1 MHFLATEVDDA
12 AHPAWSASDARRARS
27 QESCRIGRQA
37 LSEPER
43 FGPHR
48 NTRREAQAFRRL
60 GACGCRERIASK
72 VEHGAQGAPD
82 LPVPT
87 RHAQSGW
94 RPRSDR
100 RNWRS
105 RSANLSRAVAHSPVP
120 ARHVRNQR
128 GTFIDPTTTFCMPP
142 AARAIVRSSRLGETP
157 AFSNSVSM
165 LTILALTSPCAI
177 VSRPTVTGNLNRRGP
192 ALPGLKYSTPSR
204 HSIEGWWE

>member
-1 MHFLATEVDDA
+1 M
-12 AHPAWSASDARRARS
+12 R
-27 QESCRIGRQA
+27 
-37 LSEPER
+37 
-43 FGPHR
+43 
-48 NTRREAQAFRRL
+48 
-60 GACGCRERIASK
+60 
-72 VEHGAQGAPD
+72 GAQGPKNLVGSGGRRFRNRNGSVPTGTPGARLRPSED
-82 LPVPT
+82 WAHVGAGSGSRRRLSMVLREHPICPIPT

-100 RNWRS
+100 RIWRS
-105 RSANLSRAVAHSPVP
+105 RSANLSRAAAHSPVP

-128 GTFIDPTTTFCMPP
+128 GTLIDPTTTFCLPP
-142 AARAIVRSSRLGETP
+142 AARAIARSSRLGEAP